1 MTQRPLL
8 VCEHA
13 VERYC
18 ERVAAVSAEEA
29 TRVLSGRA
37 FACAARFG
45 AQVVRKPG
53 RFRAIIQFSPVGATV
68 VTVLPDDI
76 VPAQLRPVWQG
87 GFPWLTEQLRD
98 MGVLP

>member
-1 MTQRPLL
+1 MKQRRLL

-29 TRVLSGRA
+29 TRALSGRA
-37 FACAARFG
+37 FACAASFG

-53 RFRAIIQFSPVGATV
+53 RFRAVLQYSPVGATV
-68 VTVLPDDI
+68 VTVLPEDI

-87 GFPWLTEQLRD
+87 GFPWLTDQLRD

>member
-1 MTQRPLL
+1 MKQRPLL

-37 FACAARFG
+37 FTCAASFG

-53 RFRAIIQFSPVGATV
+53 EFRAVIRYSPVGATV
-68 VTVLPDDI
+68 VTVLAHDDT
-76 VPAQLRPVWQG
+76 PAQLRPEWQG
-87 GFPWLTEQLRD
+87 GFPWLTDQLRE
-98 MGVLP
+98 MGVRR

>member
-1 MTQRPLL
+1 MKQRPLL
-8 VCEHA
+8 VCEPA

-29 TRVLSGRA
+29 TRALSGRA

-53 RFRAIIQFSPVGATV
+53 QFRAVLQYSPVGATV
-68 VTVLPDDI
+68 VTVLPDDT

-87 GFPWLTEQLRD
+87 GRPWLTDQLRD